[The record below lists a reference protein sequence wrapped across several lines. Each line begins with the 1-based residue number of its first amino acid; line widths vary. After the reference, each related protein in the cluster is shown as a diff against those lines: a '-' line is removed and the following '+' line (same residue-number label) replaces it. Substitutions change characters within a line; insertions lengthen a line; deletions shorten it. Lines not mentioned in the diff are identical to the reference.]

1 MDYNLERFIDA
12 QTQRVTYQTAL
23 QEVKDGMKV
32 SHWMWYIFPQIKG
45 LGFSYMSVYYAVSCA
60 EEAKAYLEDPV
71 LGPRLREIST
81 ALLNHADKKAEDVL
95 GDIDACKLKSS
106 MTLFNAV
113 CPNDVFAKVLDAFF
127 GGDQDRRTLD
137 LMKQIP

>member
-1 MDYNLERFIDA
+1 MDYNLERFIEA

-45 LGFSYMSVYYAVSCA
+45 LGFSYMSVYYAVSCS

-95 GDIDACKLKSS
+95 GDIDACKLRSS

-137 LMKQIP
+137 LMKG

>member
-1 MDYNLERFIDA
+1 MDYNLERFIEA
-12 QTQRVTYQTAL
+12 QTQRVTYQAAL
-23 QEVKDGMKV
+23 QEVTDGMKV

-137 LMKQIP
+137 LMKG

>member
-127 GGDQDRRTLD
+127 GGAQDGLTLD
-137 LMKQIP
+137 LMKG

>member
-1 MDYNLERFIDA
+1 MDYNLERFIEA
-12 QTQRVTYQTAL
+12 QTQRVTHQTAL

-45 LGFSYMSVYYAVSCA
+45 LGFSYMSVYYALSCA

-113 CPNDVFAKVLDAFF
+113 CPNDVFAKVLDVFF
-127 GGDQDRRTLD
+127 SGVRDSRTLN
-137 LMKQIP
+137 LIKG

>member
-1 MDYNLERFIDA
+1 MYYNLERFIEA

-71 LGPRLREIST
+71 LGSRLREIST

-95 GDIDACKLKSS
+95 GDIDACKLRSS

-127 GGDQDRRTLD
+127 GGDQDGLTLD
-137 LMKQIP
+137 LMKG

>member
-1 MDYNLERFIDA
+1 MDYNLERFIEA

-45 LGFSYMSVYYAVSCA
+45 LGFSYMSVYYALSCA

-137 LMKQIP
+137 LMKG

>member
-1 MDYNLERFIDA
+1 MDYNLERFIEA

-95 GDIDACKLKSS
+95 GDIDACKLRSS

-137 LMKQIP
+137 LMKG